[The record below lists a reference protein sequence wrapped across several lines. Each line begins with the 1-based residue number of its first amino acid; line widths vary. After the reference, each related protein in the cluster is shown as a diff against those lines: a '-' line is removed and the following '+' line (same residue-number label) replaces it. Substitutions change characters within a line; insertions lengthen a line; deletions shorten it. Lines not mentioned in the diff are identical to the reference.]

1 MSTKEKE
8 HFKENSPFYFPLEVS
23 PRKGRLPISRED
35 YENKP
40 SGDIFGKIQDAGM
53 KWNHESVNQPEF
65 LIMSTAGGLK
75 NGDETLALGMHSGH
89 FELGDAAKVAANA
102 FKMRSSKPYY
112 VSVSDPCD
120 GRTQGTTGMM
130 NSLAYR
136 NHAATVLGDLSRS
149 LPNRKGVMGIATCD
163 KGLPAMMMAL
173 ANESHLPTIIM
184 PGGVTLIAKGIK
196 DLGSVQALPSLVSH
210 DEISLEEAQ
219 TQGCASCGTPGG
231 GCHFLG
237 TAATSQVVAEALGMA
252 LPHSALAP
260 SGGKIWYA
268 LAEDTAIALI
278 HLAEKHIMT
287 REIITEDA
295 IYNAMVVHAAF
306 GGSTNLLLHVPAIAH
321 AAGVPMPTREDWIK
335 INRITPRLV
344 NVLPAGTYSTAH
356 VYAAGG
362 VPEVMVHL
370 RTLGLLRENCLTVTG
385 KTLGENLDNWEQG
398 NKMFPWEANNKGNRR
413 EQVRFNLQAFNPN
426 AHPDKVILPPEE
438 AHKAN
443 MKSTLTFPS
452 GNLAPEG
459 SVIKSGAIAPEL
471 IDESGIYYKK
481 GMAKVFV
488 SESSAIRSINQ
499 GEVKPGHIVILMGTG
514 PSGTGMEETFQV
526 TGALKQLSFG
536 KEIALITDG
545 RFSGVSTGACIG
557 HVGPEALVGGPISK
571 VQDGDIIEIRIDCDN
586 LTGSINLI
594 AACTDPDRELNEA
607 EVAEL
612 FAVRSPHPQ
621 LRPHPELPDDIKI
634 WAATQSGIWKGCVQ
648 DADRIL
654 KIMKA
659 GLKALTLDSSP
670 VKG

>member
-1 MSTKEKE
+1 MSNKDKE
-8 HFKENSPFYFPLEVS
+8 HFQENSPFYFPLEVT

-53 KWNHESVNQPEF
+53 RWNHIDVNQSEF

-75 NGDETLALGMHSGH
+75 NGEETLALGMHSGH
-89 FELGDAAKVAANA
+89 FELGDAAKVAASA
-102 FKMRSSKPYY
+102 FKSRSTKPYY

-136 NHAATVLGDLSRS
+136 NHAATVLGDLRRS

-173 ANESHLPTIIM
+173 ANEADLPTIIM

-196 DLGSVQALPSLVSH
+196 DLGSVQSLPSLVSH
-210 DEISLEEAQ
+210 REISLAEAQ
-219 TQGCASCGTPGG
+219 SQGCASCGTPGG

-268 LAEDTAIALI
+268 LAEDSALALVN
-278 HLAEKHIMT
+278 LAENNIYT
-287 REIITEDA
+287 SQILTQDA
-295 IYNAMVVHAAF
+295 VFNAMVVHAAF
-306 GGSTNLLLHVPAIAH
+306 GGSTNLLLHIPAIAH
-321 AAGVPMPTREDWIK
+321 AAGLKMPTREEWEN
-335 INRITPRLV
+335 INRQTPRLV
-344 NVLPAGTYSTAH
+344 NVLPAGKYSTAH

-362 VPEVMVHL
+362 VPEVMLHL
-370 RTLGLLRENCLTVTG
+370 RKLGLLKEDCLTVTG
-385 KTLGENLDNWEQG
+385 KTLGENLDVWEQG
-398 NKMFPWEANNKGNRR
+398 GKMYAWEAENKRDRR
-413 EQVRFNLQAFNPN
+413 KQVRFNLQTFNPD
-426 AHPDKVILPPEE
+426 AHPDKVILSPE
-438 AHKAN
+438 AANKAN
-443 MKSTLTFPS
+443 MKSTLTFPT

-459 SVIKSGAIAPEL
+459 ALIKSGAIAPEM
-471 IDESGIYYKK
+471 IDDNGIYYKK
-481 GMAKVFV
+481 GVAKVFV
-488 SESSAIRSINQ
+488 SEANAMKAINH
-499 GEVKPGHIVILMGTG
+499 GEVKPGQIIILMGTG
-514 PSGTGMEETFQV
+514 PSGTGMEETFQI

-557 HVGPEALVGGPISK
+557 HVGPEALVGGPIGK
-571 VQDGDIIEIRIDCDN
+571 VQDGDIIEIKIDCDN
-586 LTGSINLI
+586 LSGSINLI
-594 AACTDPDRELNEA
+594 ASHSNPNVELSEA
-607 EVAEL
+607 EIAEL
-612 FAVRSPHPQ
+612 FSNRLPHPQ
-621 LRPHPELPDDIKI
+621 LRPHPELPNDIKI
-634 WAATQSGIWKGCVQ
+634 WAATQSGIWEGCVQ

-654 KIMKA
+654 KIVKA
-659 GLKALTLDSSP
+659 GIEALK
-670 VKG
+670 

>member
-1 MSTKEKE
+1 MSTDDKE
-8 HFKENSPFYFPLEVS
+8 HFQKNSPFYFPLEVT
-23 PRKGRLPISRED
+23 PRDGRLPISREE
-35 YENKP
+35 YERLP

-53 KWNHESVNQPEF
+53 RWDHEEINQAEF

-75 NGDETLALGMHSGH
+75 NGDETIALGMHSGH

-102 FKMRSSKPYY
+102 FKIRSTKPYY

-136 NHAATVLGDLSRS
+136 NHAATVLGDLRRS

-173 ANESHLPTIIM
+173 ANEPELPTIIM

-196 DLGSVQALPSLVSH
+196 DLGSVQSLPSLVSH
-210 DEISLEEAQ
+210 GEVSLEEAQ
-219 TQGCASCGTPGG
+219 SHGCASCGTPGG

-237 TAATSQVVAEALGMA
+237 TAATSQVIAEALGMA

-268 LAEDTAIALI
+268 LAEDSAIALLN
-278 HLAEKHIMT
+278 LAKNNVKT
-287 REIITEDA
+287 RQILTQDA
-295 IYNAMVVHAAF
+295 VYNAMVVHAAF
-306 GGSTNLLLHVPAIAH
+306 GGSTNLLLHLPAIAH
-321 AAGVPMPTREDWIK
+321 AAGLPMPTREEWAK
-335 INRITPRLV
+335 INRKTPRLV
-344 NVLPAGTYSTAH
+344 EVLPAGKYSTAH

-362 VPEVMVHL
+362 VPEVMLHL
-370 RTLGLLRENCLTVTG
+370 RELGLLRIDCLTVTG
-385 KTLGENLDNWEQG
+385 QTLGENLDMWEKG
-398 NKMFPWEANNKGNRR
+398 GKLYPWESEDKTNRR
-413 EQVRFNLQAFNPN
+413 QQVRFNLQAFNPD
-426 AHPDKVILPPEE
+426 AHPDQVILPP
-438 AHKAN
+438 AKAKKAN
-443 MKSTLTFPS
+443 MKSTLTFPT

-459 SVIKSGAIAPEL
+459 SVIKSGAIAPEM
-471 IDESGIYYKK
+471 IDDNGIYYKK
-481 GMAKVFV
+481 GAAKVFV
-488 SESSAIRSINQ
+488 SEADAIRALNQ
-499 GEVKPGHIVILMGTG
+499 GEVQPGHIMILMGTG
-514 PSGTGMEETFQV
+514 PSGTGMEETFQI

-571 VQDGDIIEIRIDCDN
+571 VQNGDIIEIKIDCDN
-586 LTGSINLI
+586 LTGSINLV
-594 AACTDPDRELNEA
+594 ASQEDPGAELNDVD
-607 EVAEL
+607 VAKL
-612 FAVRSPHPQ
+612 FSMRSPHPQ

-634 WAATQSGIWKGCVQ
+634 WAATQSGIWEGCVQ
-648 DADRIL
+648 DAQRIM

-659 GLKALTLDSSP
+659 GMNV
-670 VKG
+670 VK

>member
-1 MSTKEKE
+1 MSNNDKE
-8 HFKENSPFYFPLEVS
+8 HFQENSPFYFPLEVT
-23 PRKGRLPISRED
+23 PRKGLLPISRED

-53 KWNHESVNQPEF
+53 KWNPDDVNQSEF

-75 NGDETLALGMHSGH
+75 NGEETLALGMHSGH

-102 FKMRSSKPYY
+102 FKNLFTKPYY

-136 NHAATVLGDLSRS
+136 NHAATVLGDLRRS

-173 ANESHLPTIIM
+173 ANESNLPTIIM

-196 DLGSVQALPSLVSH
+196 DLGSVQSLPSLVSH
-210 DEISLEEAQ
+210 KEISLQEAQ
-219 TQGCASCGTPGG
+219 SHGCASCGTPGG

-268 LAEDTAIALI
+268 LAKDSAIALV
-278 HLAEKHIMT
+278 HLANNNIYT
-287 REIITEDA
+287 SQILTQDA
-295 IYNAMVVHAAF
+295 VYNAMVVHAAF
-306 GGSTNLLLHVPAIAH
+306 GGSTNLLLHIPAIAH
-321 AAGVPMPTREDWIK
+321 AAGLPMPSRKEWED
-335 INRITPRLV
+335 INRKTPRLV
-344 NVLPAGTYSTAH
+344 NVLPAGKYSTAH

-362 VPEVMVHL
+362 VPEVMLHL
-370 RTLGLLRENCLTVTG
+370 RKLGLLKEDCLTVTG
-385 KTLGENLDNWEQG
+385 KTLGENLDVWEQG
-398 NKMFPWEANNKGNRR
+398 GKMFSWEAENKRDRR
-413 EQVRFNLQAFNPN
+413 QQVRFNLQTFNPD
-426 AHPDKVILPPEE
+426 AHPDKVILSPE
-438 AHKAN
+438 AAKKAD
-443 MKSTLTFPS
+443 MKSTLTFPT

-459 SVIKSGAIAPEL
+459 SLIKSGAIAPEM
-471 IDESGIYYKK
+471 IDDNGIYYKK
-481 GMAKVFV
+481 GVAKVFV
-488 SESSAIRSINQ
+488 SEANAIKAINH
-499 GEVKPGHIVILMGTG
+499 GEVKPGHIIILMGTG
-514 PSGTGMEETFQV
+514 PSGTGMEETFQI

-557 HVGPEALVGGPISK
+557 HVGPEALVGGPIGK
-571 VQDGDIIEIRIDCDN
+571 VQDGDVIEIKIDCDN
-586 LTGSINLI
+586 LSGSINLI
-594 AACTDPDRELNEA
+594 ASHSDPDAELSEA
-607 EVAEL
+607 EIAQL
-612 FAVRSPHPQ
+612 FSSRLPHPE
-621 LRPHPELPDDIKI
+621 LRPHPELPNDIKI
-634 WAATQSGIWKGCVQ
+634 WAATQSGIWEGCVQ

-654 KIMKA
+654 KIVKA
-659 GLKALTLDSSP
+659 GIDALK
-670 VKG
+670 

>member
-1 MSTKEKE
+1 MSKNDKED
-8 HFKENSPFYFPLEVS
+8 FQENSPFYFPLEVT

-53 KWNHESVNQPEF
+53 KWNHEDVNQSEF

-75 NGDETLALGMHSGH
+75 NGEETLALGMHSGH
-89 FELGDAAKVAANA
+89 FELGDAAKVAARA
-102 FKMRSSKPYY
+102 FKNRSTKPYY

-136 NHAATVLGDLSRS
+136 NHAATVLGDLRRS

-173 ANESHLPTIIM
+173 ANESNLPTIIM

-196 DLGSVQALPSLVSH
+196 DLGSVQSLPSLVSH
-210 DEISLEEAQ
+210 KEISLEEAQ
-219 TQGCASCGTPGG
+219 SQGCASCGTPGG

-237 TAATSQVVAEALGMA
+237 TAATSQVIAEALGMA

-268 LAEDTAIALI
+268 LAEDTAIALVN
-278 HLAEKHIMT
+278 LAKNNINT
-287 REIITEDA
+287 NQIVTQDA
-295 IYNAMVVHAAF
+295 MYNAMVVHAAF

-321 AAGVPMPTREDWIK
+321 AAGLPMPRREEWEK
-335 INRITPRLV
+335 INRQTPRLV
-344 NVLPAGTYSTAH
+344 NVLPAGKYSTAH

-362 VPEVMVHL
+362 VPEVMMHL
-370 RTLGLLRENCLTVTG
+370 RKLGLLKEDCLTVTG
-385 KTLGENLDNWEQG
+385 KTLGENLDVWEQG
-398 NKMFPWEANNKGNRR
+398 GKMYPWEAENKRNRR
-413 EQVRFNLQAFNPN
+413 QQVRFNLQAFNPD
-426 AHPDKVILPPEE
+426 AHPDKVILSPEE
-438 AHKAN
+438 ANKAN

-459 SVIKSGAIAPEL
+459 AVIKSGAIAPEM
-471 IDESGIYYKK
+471 IDDNGIYYKK
-481 GMAKVFV
+481 GEAKVFV
-488 SESSAIRSINQ
+488 SEANAIKAINH
-499 GEVKPGHIVILMGTG
+499 GEVKPGHIIILMGTG

-571 VQDGDIIEIRIDCDN
+571 VQDGDIIEIKIDCDN
-586 LTGSINLI
+586 LSGSINLI
-594 AACTDPDRELNEA
+594 ASHSDPN
-607 EVAEL
+607 AEL
-612 FAVRSPHPQ
+612 SEADIAQLFSTRSPHPQ

-634 WAATQSGIWKGCVQ
+634 WAATQSGIWEGCVQ

-654 KIMKA
+654 KMMRA
-659 GLKALTLDSSP
+659 GIDALK
-670 VKG
+670 